1 MKIGV
6 IVGSASGKGTAPEA
20 IVSLA
25 ARLRPHEVAACG
37 GAFGCDGAFERDEL
51 PPSWSRLSPGP
62 SGAPPQAAGYVEN
75 LRNTVASLL
84 DWGSEILICIGGD
97 GLASYVLDAM
107 LADGERGAHG
117 KKASLLGIASGTIN
131 VGPVVAFT
139 TEDIPA
145 LDISGLS
152 VRSIDA
158 VEVCVDGRHL
168 AYAVNDVIVGN
179 SFLGTVG
186 GEVANLS
193 ARELLHSC
201 RKLKIEPSTD
211 IAGEGFC
218 LSKNG
223 APVAVS
229 MKTPAQII
237 VSPLGRREFFGR
249 AIAGVLCNAAF
260 MDGAAALGLFDTVI
274 VRAAEPLRGFG
285 DTARSEHLLF
295 GPDDRIEVVGL
306 GPDAD
311 IIVDGNPYERG
322 GEVVSFS
329 LRPGIAEV
337 LVPAATNS
345 AGQEGTV

>member
-6 IVGSASGKGTAPEA
+6 VVGSASGKGSAQKVVA
-20 IVSLA
+20 LLA
-25 ARLRPHEVAACG
+25 ARLRACEVAVCG
-37 GAFGCDGAFERDEL
+37 DAFGCDEL
-51 PPSWSRLSPGP
+51 PPSWSRLSPDI
-62 SGAPPQAAGYVEN
+62 SKDYVEN
-75 LRNTVASLL
+75 LRNVVASLL
-84 DWGSEILICIGGD
+84 DWGADALVCVGGD
-97 GLASYVLDAM
+97 GLASYVLDA
-107 LADGERGAHG
+107 AVAGQERGKAAEPGARG
-117 KKASLLGIASGTIN
+117 KRVPLLSIASGTIN
-131 VGPVVAFT
+131 VGPALAFRA
-139 TEDIPA
+139 EDIPT
-145 LDISGLS
+145 LDISKLS
-152 VRSIDA
+152 VQSIDA
-158 VEVCVDGRHL
+158 VEVLVDGSHL
-168 AYAVNDVIVGN
+168 AYAVNDVIIGN
-179 SFLGTVG
+179 SFLGTVD
-186 GEVANLS
+186 GEVVNLS

-295 GPDDRIEVVGL
+295 GPDDRIEVGGL

-311 IIVDGNPYERG
+311 IIVDGNPYERRG
-322 GEVVSFS
+322 NTVGFR
-329 LRPGIAEV
+329 LRPDIADV
-337 LVPAATNS
+337 LAPLTDKGAE
-345 AGQEGTV
+345 QEGIVWP